1 MELDSCPSVPQPKF
15 DKYYR
20 KMQGIG
26 LSIDYSDYTRLGCYN
41 EEADVIDFINNMDY
55 VIGDQDMILWLYDVN
70 QSKSLI
76 LFEGVEI
83 CGDGDK
89 CPYPIDP
96 ENIFY
101 VTKTADIPTKSAT
114 SAAISNG

>member
-26 LSIDYSDYTRLGCYN
+26 LIFDYSDHTRSCCYT

-55 VIGDQDMILWLYDVN
+55 VIGDQDLIVWNYLGS
-70 QSKSLI
+70 QSVI
-76 LFEGVEI
+76 LFKDVEI
-83 CGDGDK
+83 CWLG
-89 CPYPIDP
+89 
-96 ENIFY
+96 
-101 VTKTADIPTKSAT
+101 A
-114 SAAISNG
+114 

>member
-26 LSIDYSDYTRLGCYN
+26 LSFKYSDHIFLSGVIT
-41 EEADVIDFINNMDY
+41 EEAGVIDFINNMDY
-55 VIGDQDMILWLYDVN
+55 VIGDQDMIIWLNYLD
-70 QSKSLI
+70 QSLF

-83 CGDGDK
+83 CWDG
-89 CPYPIDP
+89 
-96 ENIFY
+96 
-101 VTKTADIPTKSAT
+101 A
-114 SAAISNG
+114 

>member
-26 LSIDYSDYTRLGCYN
+26 FIFDYSDHTRSCCYT

-55 VIGDQDMILWLYDVN
+55 VIGPQDMIVWNNLE
-70 QSKSLI
+70 SLKVI
-76 LFEGVEI
+76 LFKGVEI
-83 CGDGDK
+83 CGDG
-89 CPYPIDP
+89 
-96 ENIFY
+96 
-101 VTKTADIPTKSAT
+101 A
-114 SAAISNG
+114 